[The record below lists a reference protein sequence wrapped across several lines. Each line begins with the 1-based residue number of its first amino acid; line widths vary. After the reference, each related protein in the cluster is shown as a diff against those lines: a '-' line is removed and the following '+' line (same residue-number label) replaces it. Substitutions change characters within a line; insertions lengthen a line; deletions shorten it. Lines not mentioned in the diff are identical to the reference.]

1 MSAVLRLKRKAC
13 NEPVEGL
20 VVALKKS
27 KFDETS
33 NKNEVFFK
41 FAATLKSETESVK
54 DHIQAVLSKEKI
66 QKFSKW
72 RDPKSAVADQKNVHN
87 IYMKLKSEYKAASE
101 KKKLDLLNNR
111 RLILSET
118 VPIEEV
124 ENSSPENAEVRKLFQ
139 LYDIIEESEDFKKQS
154 EEVESTITCN
164 DEPLVREK
172 SGDYVYDVYIS
183 DVQIDCSFVDNPVS
197 VRPCTMTQDD
207 IYSGDSDD
215 CGEVHED
222 EDDSNDEN
230 NWRNDYPEDESSG
243 SQSEEGSGDYESEE
257 YDPYVSAGV
266 RNLQIGN
273 DDEEVYEY
281 DSEDDDDYNESSVL
295 MELNNDYHEST

>member
-33 NKNEVFFK
+33 NTNEVFFK

-54 DHIQAVLSKEKI
+54 DHIQAVLSKEKV
-66 QKFSKW
+66 QKSSKW
-72 RDPKSAVADQKNVHN
+72 RDPKSAAADQKNIRN

-101 KKKLDLLNNR
+101 KKKMDLLNNR

-139 LYDIIEESEDFKKQS
+139 LYDIIEESEDFKKQG

-164 DEPLVREK
+164 DEPLIREK

-215 CGEVHED
+215 EVHED

-230 NWRNDYPEDESSG
+230 NWRNEYPEDESSDSRSEDG
-243 SQSEEGSGDYESEE
+243 SRDYESEE
-257 YDPYVSAGV
+257 YDPYECDGV
-266 RNLQIGN
+266 RNMPIGN
-273 DDEEVYEY
+273 GDEEIYEY
-281 DSEDDDDYNESSVL
+281 DSEEDDIDDKARTL
-295 MELNNDYHEST
+295 MECMHLNHDCT

>member
-1 MSAVLRLKRKAC
+1 MNWNCLLNQLKLS
-13 NEPVEGL
+13 ESPV
-20 VVALKKS
+20 
-27 KFDETS
+27 
-33 NKNEVFFK
+33 
-41 FAATLKSETESVK
+41 TESVK
-54 DHIQAVLSKEKI
+54 DHIQAVLSKEKV

-72 RDPKSAVADQKNVHN
+72 RDPKSAVADQKSVRN
-87 IYMKLKSEYKAASE
+87 IVMKFKSECKAASE

-124 ENSSPENAEVRKLFQ
+124 KNSSPENAEVRKLFH
-139 LYDIIEESEDFKKQS
+139 LYDILEESEDFKKQG

-164 DEPLVREK
+164 DEPLIREK

-207 IYSGDSDD
+207 IYSSDSDD
-215 CGEVHED
+215 EVHED

-230 NWRNDYPEDESSG
+230 NWRNEYPEDESSDSHSENG
-243 SQSEEGSGDYESEE
+243 SEDYDSEEFDPYGCNEVRNLRIGSEDYESEE
-257 YDPYVSAGV
+257 FDPYGCNEV
-266 RNLQIGN
+266 RNFRIEN
-273 DDEEVYEY
+273 DDEEIYEY
-281 DSEDDDDYNESSVL
+281 DSEEDDDYNESSVL
-295 MELNNDYHEST
+295 MDLNDSQEST

>member
-1 MSAVLRLKRKAC
+1 
-13 NEPVEGL
+13 
-20 VVALKKS
+20 
-27 KFDETS
+27 
-33 NKNEVFFK
+33 
-41 FAATLKSETESVK
+41 TESVK
-54 DHIQAVLSKEKI
+54 DHIQAVLSKDKI

-72 RDPKSAVADQKNVHN
+72 RNPKSAVADQKNVHN
-87 IYMKLKSEYKAASE
+87 IYMKLKNEYKAASE

-118 VPIEEV
+118 VPIEED
-124 ENSSPENAEVRKLFQ
+124 ENSSLENAEVRKLFQ
-139 LYDIIEESEDFKKQS
+139 LYDIIEESEDFKKQG

-164 DEPLVREK
+164 DEPLVRDK

-197 VRPCTMTQDD
+197 VRPCSMTQDD

-230 NWRNDYPEDESSG
+230 NWRNEYPEDESSDP
-243 SQSEEGSGDYESEE
+243 QSDEGSGDYESEE
-257 YDPYVSAGV
+257 YDPYGFAGV
-266 RNLQIGN
+266 RNLRIEN
-273 DDEEVYEY
+273 DEDDEVFDY
-281 DSEDDDDYNESSVL
+281 DSEDADDYNQSSVL
-295 MELNNDYHEST
+295 MELNDDSHENT

>member
-33 NKNEVFFK
+33 NTNEVFFK

-54 DHIQAVLSKEKI
+54 DHIQAVLSKEKV
-66 QKFSKW
+66 KKSSKW
-72 RDPKSAVADQKNVHN
+72 RDPKSAVADQKNIRN

-139 LYDIIEESEDFKKQS
+139 LYDIIEESEDFKKQG

-164 DEPLVREK
+164 DEPLIREK

-197 VRPCTMTQDD
+197 VRPCTMAQDD
-207 IYSGDSDD
+207 IYSGESDD
-215 CGEVHED
+215 EVHED

-230 NWRNDYPEDESSG
+230 NWRNEYPEDESSDSHSEDG
-243 SQSEEGSGDYESEE
+243 SRDYESEE
-257 YDPYVSAGV
+257 YDPYECDGV
-266 RNLQIGN
+266 GNMSIGN
-273 DDEEVYEY
+273 GDEEICEY
-281 DSEDDDDYNESSVL
+281 DSEEDDIDDKAMAL
-295 MELNNDYHEST
+295 MECMHLNHDCT